1 MKAGETIDYEIGKV
15 MLISFSDPL
24 AIMQFIFSRS
34 LGKIH
39 APTYFIDRIK
49 DKMILMSR
57 CLSDVNILED
67 LGLDKLKY
75 SSRCINSPFK
85 ILEICADT

>member
-1 MKAGETIDYEIGKV
+1 MKAGETIEYEIGKV

-34 LGKIH
+34 LGKSQ

-49 DKMILMSR
+49 D
-57 CLSDVNILED
+57 
-67 LGLDKLKY
+67 
-75 SSRCINSPFK
+75 
-85 ILEICADT
+85 